1 MRFTETI
8 TVYNKIPQ
16 QGREPEKLR
25 RTVVHGVFWDYTT
38 GAAFGKSGKDDSDS
52 ITVMI
57 PDSMKITTERGVLFT
72 TASGKSILRWNGGKP
87 PTDDGFNKLQVFID
101 NTVARHMDPYVTMR
115 TGMLKKSVIL
125 GSRMGSGELVFIAP
139 YAHKQYYRNG
149 KLKGKRGSRWFHR
162 MWAAFKDTIVREV
175 KNYARRL
182 MP

>member
-1 MRFTETI
+1 MCKRKNNGVIFVVSVRKSVTAVTETKMMQFG
-8 TVYNKIPQ
+8 YNSQ
-16 QGREPEKLR
+16 QLR
-25 RTVVHGVFWDYTT
+25 CCSVVQT
-38 GAAFGKSGKDDSDS
+38 GEVG
-52 ITVMI
+52 
-57 PDSMKITTERGVLFT
+57 DSMKITTERGVLFT

-149 KLKGKRGSRWFHR
+149 KLKEKRGSRWFHR

>member
-1 MRFTETI
+1 
-8 TVYNKIPQ
+8 
-16 QGREPEKLR
+16 
-25 RTVVHGVFWDYTT
+25 
-38 GAAFGKSGKDDSDS
+38 
-52 ITVMI
+52 
-57 PDSMKITTERGVLFT
+57 MKITTERGVLFT

-87 PTDDGFNKLQVFID
+87 PTEEGFNQLQIFID
-101 NTVARHMDPYVTMR
+101 NTVVRHMDPYVTMR

-125 GSRMGSGELVFIAP
+125 GSRMGSGELVFITP

-162 MWAAFKDTIVREV
+162 MWAALKDTIVREV

>member
-1 MRFTETI
+1 
-8 TVYNKIPQ
+8 
-16 QGREPEKLR
+16 
-25 RTVVHGVFWDYTT
+25 
-38 GAAFGKSGKDDSDS
+38 
-52 ITVMI
+52 
-57 PDSMKITTERGVLFT
+57 MKITTERGVLFT

-101 NTVARHMDPYVTMR
+101 NTVVRHMDPYVTMR

-162 MWAAFKDTIVREV
+162 MWAALKDTIVREV

-182 MP
+182 IPLNQLWTAFANTFPGVRCSTRNFRSTLIMWTITTATVWLRFRMHLIARTFSATVSTR